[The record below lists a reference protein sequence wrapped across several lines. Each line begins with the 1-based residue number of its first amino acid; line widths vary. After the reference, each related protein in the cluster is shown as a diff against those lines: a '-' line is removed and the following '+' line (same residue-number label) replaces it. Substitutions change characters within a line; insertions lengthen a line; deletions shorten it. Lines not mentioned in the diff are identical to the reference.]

1 MSLKRVLE
9 TLAGLGLNQSDARV
23 YVFLAKKG
31 PHTGKD
37 LCNAMNLKKPQVY
50 PCLKNLQSK
59 GLVNAT
65 SERPAVF
72 SAASFEKVLD
82 LLIEGK
88 MEEAQRTQKDKQEA
102 LTYWQLMMNKDT
114 NDDY

>member
-1 MSLKRVLE
+1 MSIKRVLQ
-9 TLAGLGLNQSDARV
+9 TLAGLGLNESDAKI

-50 PCLKNLQSK
+50 PCLKNLQTR

-65 SERPAVF
+65 PERPALF
-72 SAASFEKVLD
+72 SAEPFERVLD
-82 LLIEGK
+82 LLVEDK
-88 MEEAQRTQKDKQEA
+88 MKEAQRTQKDREEA
-102 LTYWQLMMNKDT
+102 LTYWQSMMT
-114 NDDY
+114 NEHEKE